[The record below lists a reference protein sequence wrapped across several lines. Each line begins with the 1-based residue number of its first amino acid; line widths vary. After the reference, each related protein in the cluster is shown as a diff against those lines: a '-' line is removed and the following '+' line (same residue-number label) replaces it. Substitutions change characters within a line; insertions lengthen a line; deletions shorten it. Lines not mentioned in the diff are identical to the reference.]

1 LPETDTEEIFRIAA
15 PLFVRLSRV
24 DVAEPTETLPKL
36 KLGLLTES
44 TAAPAGVVA
53 AGVVAPALELLLV
66 ADDAAD
72 CRVLPTQP
80 TNTVVAATTTAS
92 VKMRNLL
99 ARSNS
104 PVSKTRGTFN
114 GNYCHGDCRRFEL
127 WRTIGRGDINGT
139 GEDTCPP
146 ERIQWK
152 GPESRAVARQLLL
165 EFGIL
170 RKGCGCRKK
179 LQIPRTRSAAWAD
192 NVEVDYSREFLD
204 A

>member
-36 KLGLLTES
+36 TLGLLTES
-44 TAAPAGVVA
+44 TAAPAGMVVP
-53 AGVVAPALELLLV
+53 VADVPVV
-66 ADDAAD
+66 ADDANG

-80 TNTVVAATTTAS
+80 PITVVTARTTAS
-92 VKMRNLL
+92 VSMRNLL
-99 ARSNS
+99 ARFNS

-127 WRTIGRGDINGT
+127 WRTTGRGDINGT

-152 GPESRAVARQLLL
+152 GPESPAVARQLLL

-170 RKGCGCRKK
+170 AKDTDRR
-179 LQIPRTRSAAWAD
+179 RSL
-192 NVEVDYSREFLD
+192 EFRG
-204 A
+204 